1 MLTKE
6 CKNRTM
12 KQWFSQSN
20 RAYDLLIYNRG
31 DTAVWREKDGHLNT
45 GCWVKK
51 LAINENKL

>member
-45 GCWVKK
+45 GC
-51 LAINENKL
+51 